1 MTKVIKLNQKD
12 LTEIVKRSLK
22 TKIVK
27 EQAAV
32 APTSSTKKDKIDIPD
47 SCFGGPKTGLG
58 GLILFTTLLQKEADA
73 GDHNSEKLIS
83 DMKTF
88 LKGMN
93 KANPEMIAR
102 LLKKYNKEKYHPW
115 IGCF

>member
-1 MTKVIKLNQKD
+1 MKKVIKLTKKD
-12 LTEIVKRSLK
+12 LSEIVRRSLK
-22 TKIVK
+22 NTVVTEQSATPK
-27 EQAAV
+27 EKV
-32 APTSSTKKDKIDIPD
+32 EIPD

-58 GLILFTTLLQKEADA
+58 GLILFTTMLQKEHDN
-73 GDHNSEKLIS
+73 GDHNSGQLIS

-102 LLKKYNKEKYHPW
+102 LLKKYNKEKYLPW
-115 IGCF
+115 VGCF

>member
-1 MTKVIKLNQKD
+1 MKKVIKLTKKD
-12 LTEIVKRSLK
+12 LSEIVKRSLK
-22 TKIVK
+22 NIVTEQTASK
-27 EQAAV
+27 EKV
-32 APTSSTKKDKIDIPD
+32 EIPD

-58 GLILFTTLLQKEADA
+58 GLILFTTMLQKEHDN
-73 GDHNSEKLIS
+73 GDHNSGQLIS

-102 LLKKYNKEKYHPW
+102 LLKKYNKEKYLPW
-115 IGCF
+115 VGCF